1 MSEENCGNF
10 RSNHINCL
18 SSTNKTSP
26 STDDWN
32 KAIQILHRYKQNNF
46 SEIYELN
53 TFKQS
58 ITHRFLL
65 TDLDTFDDYLQLLEN
80 SIVEKDLLY
89 DLLIP
94 TRSQFFLNPEAW
106 QSLEKIVIPQ
116 LMAVEQRPSS
126 ARITSG
132 DLVPPTK
139 EISCWVAGCGTG
151 EEAYSLAMLLHET
164 ILAKT
169 PDRKIKI
176 IATDISSTAL
186 KASVKGVYDRRI
198 AKVLGQER
206 LDKYFIKQNNN
217 FSVNYKLR
225 KLVSFVPHNLIRPI
239 GFTNIDLICCRN
251 TLIYFKP
258 QYKNKALL
266 TLISS
271 LVPQGFLF
279 LGNKEPLEE
288 NDNCTRLDCPGTI
301 FQKLAFDESYIAKE
315 NQLFSKITVNK
326 FNLQHIRINSAVYK
340 LKGLES
346 ELESTQINLQNTTD
360 KLPQELAIIKEI
372 DREVITANTN
382 IKKINQELY
391 SINQARSSQIE
402 ILKELNSD
410 LENLLRSIDIGV
422 IFLDRQLKIHKYN
435 SSAQKIINFRATDIG
450 RPIKDL
456 KHNLDCTNL
465 VEILEQ
471 FLQTECPEK
480 LEVKNLQTKEI
491 LLMKLHYYCVDSQ
504 QRETGADGS
513 WSTEGRDCCEA
524 ASQCL
529 ADVSSQRVSPHV
541 AKHRVPVES
550 NFPKKRNYLK
560 SKSSTQTCE
569 GIILTFVDI
578 SDRKQAEQTLLHQAF
593 YDSLT
598 GLPNRLLFKEKLQ
611 HALHRLSRQN
621 ARSRQSLQRGKP
633 AQRAVSPFLAVLYLD
648 LNGFKEVN
656 DSLGHQSGDLLLIE
670 VGHRLNEVV
679 RSNDTVSRL
688 GGDEFAIL
696 LEEIHSPEQ
705 SLEIAS
711 RIHQTLARYFS
722 IESRQ
727 ITIST
732 SIGVAIHSQKD
743 NLSGSI
749 ETLMENADMAMY
761 RAKRRGV
768 AETEIFSP
776 QMRESAETTMKM
788 KNQLSLAFDRQ
799 EFVLQY
805 QPVFGLKD
813 GTLQGFEALVRWI
826 YPGQSVIYPNA
837 FLPLLQDSSLL
848 FQLERWIIKQACE
861 QLYQWKEQFDISP
874 DFSLGINISP
884 LLLANDNFLDYLD
897 EILDGKQTITQ
908 YLTLELTET
917 ALIQNSETVED
928 TLRQLR
934 LRGIKIALDDFGT
947 GFSSLSHLHRFPL
960 DIIKIDCSFVLSLFQ
975 NERSGHIVRSIIFM
989 SQQMNLTPIA
999 EGIENIESLQWLQK
1013 HHCQLGQGH
1022 FWSPSLMPTAATN
1035 LLLNSIDR

>member
-1 MSEENCGNF
+1 MSEDNRDNF
-10 RSNHINCL
+10 SSNHTNYL
-18 SSTNKTSP
+18 SSTNNLLVTAN
-26 STDDWN
+26 DWN

-46 SEIYELN
+46 SEIYQLN

-65 TDLDTFDDYLQLLEN
+65 TNLDTFDDYLRLLEN
-80 SIVEKDLLY
+80 STEEKDILY

-94 TRSQFFLNPEAW
+94 TRSQFFLNPETW
-106 QSLEKIVIPQ
+106 QFLEQSVIPQ
-116 LMAVEQRPSS
+116 LMAVK
-126 ARITSG
+126 
-132 DLVPPTK
+132 PPTE

-151 EEAYSLAMLLHET
+151 EEAYSLAMLLDET

-169 PDRKIKI
+169 PDRKVKI

-186 KASVKGVYDRRI
+186 KAAVKGVYHHRI
-198 AKVLGQER
+198 ANVLGQER
-206 LDKYFIKQNNN
+206 LERYFTKQNSS
-217 FSVNYKLR
+217 FLVNYKLH
-225 KLVSFVPHNLIRPI
+225 KLVSFVPHSLIRPI

-258 QYKNKALL
+258 QYKKKALL
-266 TLISS
+266 TLMNS
-271 LVPQGFLF
+271 LVPQGFLV
-279 LGNKEPLEE
+279 LGNNELLEK
-288 NDNCTRLDCPGTI
+288 NDDLTRLDSPGMI
-301 FQKLAFDESYIAKE
+301 FQKQVSDESCLASK
-315 NQLFSKITVNK
+315 NKFFPKITLNK
-326 FNLQHIRINSAVYK
+326 FHLQYPKINSAIYK
-340 LKGLES
+340 LKDLES
-346 ELESTQINLQNTTD
+346 KLESTQTNWQNITD
-360 KLPQELAIIKEI
+360 KLQQESTIIEEI
-372 DREVITANTN
+372 NQGVITANTN
-382 IKKINQELY
+382 IKEINQELY
-391 SINQARSSQIE
+391 SINQARASQIE
-402 ILKELNSD
+402 ILKELNGD

-435 SSAQKIINFRATDIG
+435 SSAQKIINFRVTDIG

-456 KHNLDCTNL
+456 KHNLDCTNF

-491 LLMKLHYYCVDSQ
+491 LLMKLHYCRVDSQ
-504 QRETGADGS
+504 QHD
-513 WSTEGRDCCEA
+513 
-524 ASQCL
+524 
-529 ADVSSQRVSPHV
+529 
-541 AKHRVPVES
+541 
-550 NFPKKRNYLK
+550 YLK
-560 SKSSTQTCE
+560 SDRSRISNSRGETKGFLKDTASHMPACSPDSTAFRGEPVTESVTQTCE
-569 GIILTFVDI
+569 GVILTFVDI
-578 SDRKQAEQTLLHQAF
+578 SDRKQAEQTLSYQAF

-598 GLPNRLLFKEKLQ
+598 RLPNRLLFKEKLQ
-611 HALHRLSRQN
+611 HALHRLSRQD
-621 ARSRQSLQRGKP
+621 SQ
-633 AQRAVSPFLAVLYLD
+633 FLAVLYLD

-656 DSLGHQSGDLLLIE
+656 DSLGHSAGDLLLIE

-679 RSNDTVSRL
+679 RSNDAVSRL

-696 LEEIHSPEQ
+696 LEEINSPEQ
-705 SLEIAS
+705 SLEISS
-711 RIHQTLARYFS
+711 RIHKTLARCFT

-727 ITIST
+727 VTIST

-743 NLSGSI
+743 DLSGSI

-761 RAKRRGV
+761 RAKRRGI

-776 QMRESAETTMKM
+776 QMRESAAATMKM

-799 EFVLQY
+799 EFVLHY

-813 GTLQGFEALVRWI
+813 ETLQGFEALVRWI
-826 YPGQSVIYPNA
+826 YPGQSVIYPDS

-861 QLYQWKEQFDISP
+861 QLYQWKEQFEISP

-884 LLLANDNFLDYLD
+884 LLLASGNFLDYLD

-917 ALIQNSETVED
+917 ALIYNSETVENI
-928 TLRQLR
+928 LKQLR
-934 LRGIKIALDDFGT
+934 SRGIKIALDDFGT

-989 SQQMNLTPIA
+989 SQQMNLTLIA

-1013 HHCQLGQGH
+1013 HNCQLGQGY
-1022 FWSPSLMPTAATN
+1022 FWSPSLAPEVATD
-1035 LLLNSIDR
+1035 LLFDSCRVTNTS